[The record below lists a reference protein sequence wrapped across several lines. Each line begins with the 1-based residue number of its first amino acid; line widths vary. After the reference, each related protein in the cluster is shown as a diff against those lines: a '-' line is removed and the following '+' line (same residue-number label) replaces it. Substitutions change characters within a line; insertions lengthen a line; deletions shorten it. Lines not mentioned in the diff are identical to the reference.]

1 MNQSLDN
8 VMTLVLEIVFLAF
21 TGVALV
27 STALSLAH
35 RRLARPFADAI
46 SRAPSIWLTLGL
58 LPLATLALLLNA
70 TGFAPFAALTKLYP
84 LAVIGLA
91 TCWHYRQHLNRFT
104 GAIGVLA
111 LGGFILPFLNILELA
126 QRPEMWPLV
135 NPLLPDI
142 YVIQPVVRILIFFA
156 AALLVTGA
164 LLEVPPWN
172 RALTLIGALVLPAL
186 AVWDFAVLPVGA
198 QATSGA
204 KAGIAL
210 VVVLLPVAWLSLG
223 TNARRAMLVLAF
235 AGFSIEIARQHT
247 IALTAVADRLA
258 LAQLNADATF
268 AKLKFD
274 QEARYP
280 SRVPL
285 SNEAGAELYGE
296 HCASCHSW
304 DKKVVG
310 PAHKDVIP
318 KYRGQR
324 DRLVTFILTP
334 SKIDAAYPPMPPQS
348 LSLREATAVAEYL
361 LKRLDKGAEASKP

>member
-58 LPLATLALLLNA
+58 LPLVTLALLLHA
-70 TGFAPFAALTKLYP
+70 TGFAPFTALPKLYP

-91 TCWHYRQHLNRFT
+91 ACCHYRQHLNRFT

-135 NPLLPDI
+135 NPLMPDM
-142 YVIQPVVRILIFFA
+142 YAVQPLARIAIFFA
-156 AALLVTGA
+156 ASLLVTGA
-164 LLEVPPWN
+164 LLEVPQWN

-186 AVWDFAVLPVGA
+186 AVRDFAVLPVGA

-223 TNARRAMLVLAF
+223 TSARRVLLVLAF

-258 LAQLNADATF
+258 LVQLNADAAF
-268 AKLKFD
+268 AKLKLD

-280 SRVPL
+280 SNTPL
-285 SNEAGAELYGE
+285 DPKAAERIYAE
-296 HCASCHSW
+296 KCSTCHAW
-304 DKKVVG
+304 DHKVVG
-310 PAHKDVIP
+310 PPHKDVVP
-318 KYRGQR
+318 KYRGAP
-324 DRLVTFILTP
+324 DKLAAFILSPT
-334 SKIDAAYPPMPPQS
+334 KIDPAFPPMPAPG
-348 LSLREATAVAEYL
+348 LSRREAVAVADYL
-361 LKRLDKGAEASKP
+361 LKELAETAKGGKP